1 MTTRHS
7 APAPVARHV
16 RRFRTHPVV
25 RRVSL
30 VAIAVLGFT
39 VTSGATAWIRL
50 ENNIETHDLTDLLGE
65 RPDVLVT
72 PDPEDPAANRPQN
85 LLILGSDERTGDDAI
100 GGAVEG
106 MRSDTTIV
114 AHISADRSRVDLVSI
129 PRDSHV
135 QIPSCTRSDGST
147 SPAQEGRFNSAF
159 SIGAQNGEVSDAVA
173 CTLRTVEALTGV
185 YIDGWV
191 VVDFVGFI
199 EMIEAI
205 GGVDICL
212 PTDMSS
218 ADAGLE
224 VQAGCQTLDGPT
236 ALAFARA
243 RKGPGLGDG
252 SDLGRVTRQQ
262 DLMAAMVDKVLS
274 SNLLTDSAGLY
285 RFVSSATQSLTTDP
299 ETGNI
304 GSIAGLGFSLR
315 GLSGSDL
322 TFMTVPVAPYA
333 PDPNQVVW
341 TADADQVWEN
351 IARDLP
357 VTDPAAE
364 ADAGADGGVGTE
376 TSDG

>member
-1 MTTRHS
+1 MTPRPS
-7 APAPVARHV
+7 APVVARHV
-16 RRFRTHPVV
+16 RRFRTHPVL
-25 RRVSL
+25 RRVAL
-30 VAIAVLGFT
+30 VVTAVLGFT

-50 ENNIETHDLTDLLGE
+50 ENNIETHDVTELLGE
-65 RPDVLVT
+65 RPEIQVT
-72 PDPEDPAANRPQN
+72 PDPEDPAENRPLN
-85 LLILGSDERTGDDAI
+85 LLILGSDERTGEDAI

-114 AHISADRSRVDLVSI
+114 AHVSADRTRVELVSI

-135 QIPSCTRSDGST
+135 QIPACTRSDGTT
-147 SPAQEGRFNSAF
+147 SRAQEGRFNSAF
-159 SIGAQNGEVSDAVA
+159 AIGAETGEVSDAVA
-173 CTLRTVEALTGV
+173 CTLRTVESLTGV

-199 EMIEAI
+199 EMVEAI
-205 GGVDICL
+205 GGVEMCIPERLYSVEASLDL
-212 PTDMSS
+212 
-218 ADAGLE
+218 LE
-224 VQAGCQTLDGPT
+224 GCQTLDGPT

-243 RKGPGLGDG
+243 RKGTGLGDG

-285 RFVSSATQSLTTDP
+285 RFVSSATRSLTTDP

-304 GSIAGLGFSLR
+304 GSIVGLGFSLR
-315 GLSGSDL
+315 GLSGDDL
-322 TFMTVPVAPYA
+322 TFMTVPVATYA

-341 TADADQVWEN
+341 TAEADEVWQN

-357 VTDPAAE
+357 VTDPAAATAE
-364 ADAGADGGVGTE
+364 APGGADG
-376 TSDG
+376 

>member
-1 MTTRHS
+1 MTSRPS
-7 APAPVARHV
+7 APVMARHV
-16 RRFRTHPVV
+16 RRFRTHPML
-25 RRVSL
+25 RRAAL
-30 VAIAVLGFT
+30 VMTAVLGFT
-39 VTSGATAWIRL
+39 LTTGATAWIRL
-50 ENNIETHDLTDLLGE
+50 ENNIETHDVAALLGE
-65 RPDVLVT
+65 RPEIQVI
-72 PDPEDPAANRPQN
+72 PDPEDPAANRPLN
-85 LLILGSDERTGDDAI
+85 VLILGSDERTGEDAI

-135 QIPSCTRSDGST
+135 QIPACTRSDGT
-147 SPAQEGRFNSAF
+147 TTRAQEGRFNAAF
-159 SIGAQNGEVSDAVA
+159 ALGAQNGEVADAVA
-173 CTLRTVEALTGV
+173 CTLRTVESLTGV

-199 EMIEAI
+199 EMVEAI
-205 GGVDICL
+205 GGVEMCL
-212 PTDMSS
+212 PADLSS
-218 ADAGLE
+218 SEAGLD
-224 VQAGCQTLDGPT
+224 VKAGCQTLDGPT

-243 RKGPGLGDG
+243 RKGAGLGDG

-285 RFVSSATQSLTTDP
+285 RFVSSATRSLTTDP

-304 GSIAGLGFSLR
+304 GSIVGLGFSLR
-315 GLSGSDL
+315 GLSGDDL
-322 TFMTVPVAPYA
+322 TFLTIPVASYA

-341 TADADQVWEN
+341 TAEAEDVWQN

-364 ADAGADGGVGTE
+364 PTAGTTTGTTTGGADG
-376 TSDG
+376 